1 MNNLIIIPSRLE
13 SSRLPNKPLAEIAG
27 LPMIIHVMNRA
38 NQSKCG
44 DVIVAT
50 PVGLGTTTRPS
61 VTSTLTGDTVS
72 AITVT
77 SPGTGY
83 TLTAPPEVLIEV
95 PSLKQEDNASVSYQ
109 GDFGTIV
116 GVSTTTVGV
125 A

>member
-1 MNNLIIIPSRLE
+1 M
-13 SSRLPNKPLAEIAG
+13 
-27 LPMIIHVMNRA
+27 
-38 NQSKCG
+38 
-44 DVIVAT
+44 
-50 PVGLGTTTRPS
+50 GLGTTTRPS

-109 GDFGTIV
+109 GDFGIIV
-116 GVSTTTVGV
+116 GIATTTVGIASTGV
-125 A
+125 VFDLYIPTDSLTSFVKEGTSIRTSGGVVIV